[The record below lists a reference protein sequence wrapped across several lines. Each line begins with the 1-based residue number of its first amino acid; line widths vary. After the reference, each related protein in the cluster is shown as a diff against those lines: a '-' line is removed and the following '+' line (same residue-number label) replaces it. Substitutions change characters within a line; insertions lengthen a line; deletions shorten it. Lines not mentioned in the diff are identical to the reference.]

1 MKKKIFITGAS
12 GFIGSHLT
20 ETLIK
25 KGYYVK
31 ALAPY
36 DINSS
41 VGWLKNI
48 KSKNL
53 KIIHGDIC
61 DENFYLEI
69 PEIFIVSCT

>member
-20 ETLIK
+20 EALIK

-31 ALAPY
+31 ALVPY

-48 KSKNL
+48 KS
-53 KIIHGDIC
+53 
-61 DENFYLEI
+61 F
-69 PEIFIVSCT
+69 F